1 MGSLRGRVTRSQRR
15 GLPSGQP
22 LGKLPRATALC
33 LAVALF
39 PQAALAEVCN
49 KARPLWNPAEGP
61 ASALDEAL
69 HFAASPVSVVL
80 LLATAVA
87 LRFRSPWGGL
97 AAVCGWSALVFS
109 IVFGDARDLTGV
121 GPLARAEGCI
131 GSPALFIALVAAIC
145 VGTVV
150 YTAPGRG
157 GK

>member
-1 MGSLRGRVTRSQRR
+1 MSADRP

-22 LGKLPRATALC
+22 LRRLPRATALC

-39 PQAALAEVCN
+39 PQAALAEVCD
-49 KARPLWNPAEGP
+49 KVRPLWNPAEGP
-61 ASALDEAL
+61 ASAL
-69 HFAASPVSVVL
+69 
-80 LLATAVA
+80 
-87 LRFRSPWGGL
+87 RFRSSWGGL
-97 AAVCGWSALVFS
+97 AAVCGWSALVFV
-109 IVFGDARDLTGV
+109 IVFGDAQDPTGIT
-121 GPLARAEGCI
+121 PLARAEGCI

>member
-1 MGSLRGRVTRSQRR
+1 MGPLRGRVSADCG

-22 LGKLPRATALC
+22 LRKLACATAL
-33 LAVALF
+33 AVTLF
-39 PQAALAEVCN
+39 PQAALAEVCD
-49 KARPLWNPAEGP
+49 KVRPLWRRAEGP
-61 ASALDEAL
+61 ATALDEAL

-80 LLATAVA
+80 LLATAIA

-97 AAVCGWSALVFS
+97 AAVCGWSALVFV
-109 IVFGDARDLTGV
+109 IVFGDAQDPTGIT
-121 GPLARAEGCI
+121 PMARAEGCI